1 MTTTE
6 GLAHSIRARLVGK
19 AKEQGIEAQL
29 LLERYALHRFL
40 FRLSESN
47 HADRFL
53 LKGAQ
58 LMLVWMGESA
68 RTTRDADL
76 LGFGEITD
84 SELGSIVS
92 EICEESVVDD
102 GMVFLPDS
110 IRVTAIRE
118 ETAYGGRRVKLQA
131 RLGNAR
137 LPIQIDVGIGDA
149 VSPEPEWVELPQML
163 DLPAPR
169 LRAYRP
175 ETSIAEKLETI
186 AARGLIN
193 SRLKDYFD
201 IYVLSAHESFDLR
214 TLADAIR
221 STFERRGT
229 AIPPE
234 LPEGLTQTY
243 VEGPGRELQWRS
255 FLEKSGVANI
265 PDELGSIVESIATFL
280 EPAMAEARGEETEA
294 RRWPPG
300 GPWQPKEAE

>member
-1 MTTTE
+1 MTVTE
-6 GLAHSIRARLVGK
+6 GLAHSIHTRLVAK

-29 LLERYALHRFL
+29 LLERYALHRLL
-40 FRLSESN
+40 FRLSKSS

-84 SELGSIVS
+84 SELVRIMS
-92 EICEESVVDD
+92 EVCEEPVADD
-102 GMVFLPDS
+102 GMVFLSDS
-110 IRVTAIRE
+110 IRIAPIRE

-131 RLGNAR
+131 QLGNAR
-137 LPIQIDVGIGDA
+137 LPLQIDVGIGDA

-163 DLPAPR
+163 DLPAPK

-201 IYVLSAHESFDLR
+201 IYVLSAHDSFDLQ
-214 TLADAIR
+214 TLAEAIR
-221 STFERRGT
+221 STFERRGR
-229 AIPPE
+229 AIPQE
-234 LPEGLTQTY
+234 LPEGLTQAY
-243 VEGPGRELQWRS
+243 VEEPGRALQWRS

-265 PDELGSIVESIATFL
+265 PDALGLIVEEIVALL
-280 EPAMAEARGEETEA
+280 EPALAEARSEEIKDM
-294 RRWPPG
+294 RWPPG
-300 GPWQPKEAE
+300 GPWQAKEAE

>member
-1 MTTTE
+1 VTATE
-6 GLAHSIRARLVGK
+6 GLAHSIHTRLVAK

-29 LLERYALHRFL
+29 LLERYALHRLL
-40 FRLSESN
+40 FRLSKSG

-58 LMLVWMGESA
+58 LMLIWMGESA

-84 SELGSIVS
+84 AELGRIVADV
-92 EICEESVVDD
+92 CMAPVVED
-102 GMVFLPDS
+102 GMEYSADT
-110 IRVTAIRE
+110 IRITPIRE

-131 RLGNAR
+131 SLGNAR
-137 LPIQIDVGIGDA
+137 LPLQIDVGIGDA

-163 DLPAPR
+163 DLPALK

-201 IYVLSAHESFDLR
+201 IHVLSTYESFDLQ
-214 TLADAIR
+214 TLADAIY

-229 AIPPE
+229 SIRPE
-234 LPEGLTQTY
+234 LPGGLTQAS
-243 VEGPGRELQWRS
+243 VDGPGRELQGRT
-255 FLEKSGVANI
+255 FQEKSG
-265 PDELGSIVESIATFL
+265 LLTYLATL
-280 EPAMAEARGEETEA
+280 D
-294 RRWPPG
+294 
-300 GPWQPKEAE
+300 

>member
-1 MTTTE
+1 VIATE
-6 GLAHSIRARLVGK
+6 GLAHSVHTRLIAK

-40 FRLSESN
+40 FRLSESS

-58 LMLVWMGESA
+58 LMLIWMGESA

-84 SELGSIVS
+84 AELGRIIT
-92 EICEESVVDD
+92 EICEEPVVDD
-102 GMVFLPDS
+102 GMEYLPDS
-110 IRVTAIRE
+110 IRITPIRE
-118 ETAYGGRRVKLQA
+118 ETAYGGRRVKFQA

-149 VSPEPEWVELPQML
+149 VSPEPRWVELPQML

-175 ETSIAEKLETI
+175 ETSIAEKLETMVM
-186 AARGLIN
+186 RGLIN

-201 IYVLSAHESFDLR
+201 IHVLSAHETFDLQ

-229 AIPPE
+229 LVPPG
-234 LPEGLTQTY
+234 LPEGLTQAY
-243 VEGPGRELQWRS
+243 VDEPGRALQWRA
-255 FLEKSGVANI
+255 FLEKSGAANI
-265 PDELGSIVESIATFL
+265 RDELGSIVEAMATFL
-280 EPAMAEARGEETEA
+280 EPAIAVARGEEIGA
-294 RRWPPG
+294 RRWRPG
-300 GPWQPKEAE
+300 GPWQSKEAE